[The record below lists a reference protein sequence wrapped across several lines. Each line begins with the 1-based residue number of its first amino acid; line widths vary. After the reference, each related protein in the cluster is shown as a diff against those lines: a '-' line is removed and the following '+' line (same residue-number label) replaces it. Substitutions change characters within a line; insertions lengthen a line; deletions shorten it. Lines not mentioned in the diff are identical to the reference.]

1 MINMT
6 TSENSLT
13 ISLVMERDVLRS
25 KLPSAVK
32 TVTLIP
38 KTKRRKEEKKRES
51 DHKLQGLLSSLFV

>member
-6 TSENSLT
+6 TSENSPT
-13 ISLVMERDVLRS
+13 ILLVMERDVLRS

-38 KTKRRKEEKKRES
+38 KERKGKKEKKRES